1 MIAFGYSLVTGID
14 HGNDL
19 VYHHILERRRRL
31 RHGDAGSA
39 GLRSI
44 PKTTHS
50 GVLSDSA
57 ASNKKVK
64 LVWLGFGT
72 AEPERMYKSVHGLH
86 GELEQAGIK
95 QVYYKSRGTAHE
107 WQTWRRDLND
117 SARRL
122 FQ

>member
-1 MIAFGYSLVTGID
+1 MAMRVQRDSVRYQD
-14 HGNDL
+14 HTQ
-19 VYHHILERRRRL
+19 RRTQRL
-31 RHGDAGSA
+31 RSVQQESEAC
-39 GLRSI
+39 
-44 PKTTHS
+44 
-50 GVLSDSA
+50 
-57 ASNKKVK
+57 
-64 LVWLGFGT
+64 WLGFGT